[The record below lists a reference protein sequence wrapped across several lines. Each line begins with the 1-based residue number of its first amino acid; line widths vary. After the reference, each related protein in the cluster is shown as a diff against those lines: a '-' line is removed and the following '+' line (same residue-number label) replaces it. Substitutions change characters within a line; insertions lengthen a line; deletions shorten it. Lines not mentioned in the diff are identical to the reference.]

1 MWFDPGSKP
10 AGKHTCMCKTAV
22 TKVTAVLLGLALYRK
37 SKKWL
42 VKVKLGNG

>member
-37 SKKWL
+37 SKLNASKRITRQ
-42 VKVKLGNG
+42 